1 MPHNFSRFLLVAAFA
16 APLAFAESEP
26 AAEAE
31 DNEPFPILSATCED
45 IYDFPLPM
53 SGSRPT
59 SARTA
64 PVTSSPVIRSRSP
77 ST

>member
-1 MPHNFSRFLLVAAFA
+1 MPHKFRRFLLVAAFA

-45 IYDFPLPM
+45 IYDCFLYRCLAPGQLP
-53 SGSRPT
+53 REQH
-59 SARTA
+59 R
-64 PVTSSPVIRSRSP
+64 
-77 ST
+77 